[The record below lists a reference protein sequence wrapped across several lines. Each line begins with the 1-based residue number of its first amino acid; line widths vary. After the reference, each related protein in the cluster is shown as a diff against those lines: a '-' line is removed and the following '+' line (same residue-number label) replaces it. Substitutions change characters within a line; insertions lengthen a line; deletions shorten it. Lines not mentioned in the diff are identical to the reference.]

1 MVAIVL
7 MTLSAWT
14 FIGVKMMNMK
24 MDMNMKI
31 IETEQQIT
39 DMDMQKHDSD
49 HRETDMNHDNENDN
63 DNSNDNNNSNSN
75 RILRSDIMN
84 ARKAYGAREV
94 WLDLIRVGKQTMK
107 ARAQANTTNDKSQKL
122 HVMEI
127 GVHSVE
133 QCLEAAKESFH
144 SHCFEPSP
152 LSFDRIRQQL
162 KEKLELPLQV
172 QVQAPVHEHEQVNN
186 DDIMKHLHLY
196 NVAAGD
202 TSGISLEFLHMGGT
216 GDHIGEFDMWNMKA
230 GPMPSDFP
238 DDKKGEIIHVPSVRI
253 DDVILP
259 VGHQGQNQGQ
269 NKYQAVR
276 PDSNVDG
283 GPKGEV
289 QIIDEVFA
297 MKVDTQGFEFKVFEG
312 MKESIKQ
319 HKIQYLLFEYWPKA
333 MDLIAGAIDKSSSI
347 NSSGGVSDGDNGA
360 AGLDRCEVA
369 VNMLDMLVDA
379 GYKLYALPLISH
391 PSIVNSWEKFR
402 ILKKAPGRPLHD
414 FREHCLFLR
423 DGMEEQLMKLSSNDT
438 GGDSDGGCQMGVWTD
453 VLAVAP
459 HVELFTPS
467 APKDL

>member
-1 MVAIVL
+1 MH
-7 MTLSAWT
+7 SA
-14 FIGVKMMNMK
+14 
-24 MDMNMKI
+24 
-31 IETEQQIT
+31 
-39 DMDMQKHDSD
+39 
-49 HRETDMNHDNENDN
+49 
-63 DNSNDNNNSNSN
+63 
-75 RILRSDIMN
+75 
-84 ARKAYGAREV
+84 
-94 WLDLIRVGKQTMK
+94 
-107 ARAQANTTNDKSQKL
+107 
-122 HVMEI
+122 
-127 GVHSVE
+127 E
-133 QCLEAAKESFH
+133 QCLEAAKESFR

-162 KEKLELPLQV
+162 KEKLEL
-172 QVQAPVHEHEQVNN
+172 HEKVN

-216 GDHIGEFDMWNMKA
+216 GDHICEFDMWNMKA

-238 DDKKGEIIHVPSVRI
+238 DDKKGEIIHVPCVRI
-253 DDVILP
+253 DDAIL
-259 VGHQGQNQGQ
+259 GNQGQNQGQ
-269 NKYQAVR
+269 NKYQIVR

-333 MDLIAGAIDKSSSI
+333 MDLIAGAIDKSSS
-347 NSSGGVSDGDNGA
+347 GGVSDGDSG

-379 GYKLYALPLISH
+379 GYKLYTLPLIAH
-391 PSIVNSWEKFR
+391 PSIINTKEKFH
-402 ILKKAPGRPLHD
+402 ILKNPQGRPLHD

-423 DGMEEQLMKLSSNDT
+423 DDME
-438 GGDSDGGCQMGVWTD
+438 
-453 VLAVAP
+453 
-459 HVELFTPS
+459 
-467 APKDL
+467 